1 MNFLYLFFA
10 IRYSE
15 VNSQLR
21 VNSLVD
27 RIQSFTMDHGRGR
40 GGVTITVLR
49 NICVILIITLIATD
63 VMNILIFLVNH
74 ASVC

>member
-27 RIQSFTMDHGRGR
+27 RIQSFTMDHARGR
-40 GGVTITVLR
+40 GGYNYSTSQYLR
-49 NICVILIITLIATD
+49 DFNYNINSNGCHEYI
-63 VMNILIFLVNH
+63 NI
-74 ASVC
+74 SR